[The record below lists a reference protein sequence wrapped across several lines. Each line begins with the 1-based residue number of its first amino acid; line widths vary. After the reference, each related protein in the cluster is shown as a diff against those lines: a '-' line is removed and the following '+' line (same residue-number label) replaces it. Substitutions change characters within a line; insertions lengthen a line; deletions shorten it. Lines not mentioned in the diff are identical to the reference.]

1 MLNVRKADMDINK
14 YKIGHTIAK
23 TYPGGFRSDLF
34 NSMYQTSFAV
44 SADDNPPRTSANATK
59 GKTRYLLDKD
69 KTIFF

>member
-1 MLNVRKADMDINK
+1 MDINK

-23 TYPGGFRSDLF
+23 TYPGGFRLDLF
-34 NSMYQTSFAV
+34 NSMYQISFAV
-44 SADDNPPRTSANATK
+44 SADDNPPRTRANTTK

>member
-1 MLNVRKADMDINK
+1 MDINK

-23 TYPGGFRSDLF
+23 TYPGGFRLDLF
-34 NSMYQTSFAV
+34 NSMYQILFAV
-44 SADDNPPRTSANATK
+44 SADENPPRTRANMTK